1 MDKAPTIIRSASW
14 IVAWD
19 ASAEAHVYRRDTDLA
34 FTGDT
39 IMAVGAVPPDPQA
52 VEIDGRGCLVMPGLI
67 DLHAH
72 PSSEPMLKGLTDE
85 VGSRQLFMS
94 SLYEYLP
101 LFAAD
106 GEGRRAANEVALC
119 ELLQSGVT
127 TLCDL
132 SAEREDW
139 LDTIGRSGIRAYV
152 APMYRSGRW
161 YTTNGREVRYEWAE
175 AAGRAG
181 FEQALRTIDRASQH
195 PSGRLSGMLCPA
207 QIDTCSEALLRDSA
221 GAARE
226 RRLPLQIHAA
236 QSVVE
241 FHEIMRRHG
250 QTPIEWLETLSLL
263 GPNAIIGHAIFLD
276 HHSWLHWPTRSD
288 LARLAATGTNVAH
301 CPTVFSR
308 RGITLEHFGAYRA
321 AGVNLG
327 IGTDTFPHNLIEEM
341 RAAAIFARIT
351 AENAHAVTT
360 ADIFTAA
367 TIGGA
372 AALGRDD
379 IGRLSPGAKADFVV
393 VDAEH
398 PAMRPLYDP
407 IRSLVYSAAE
417 RAVGHVF
424 VDGRQVVKDGKTL
437 AFDYADAVAR
447 LEEAQRRAIERVPSL
462 DWGKRPAVEI
472 MPPTF
477 PGAH

>member
-1 MDKAPTIIRSASW
+1 
-14 IVAWD
+14 
-19 ASAEAHVYRRDTDLA
+19 
-34 FTGDT
+34 
-39 IMAVGAVPPDPQA
+39 
-52 VEIDGRGCLVMPGLI
+52 
-67 DLHAH
+67 
-72 PSSEPMLKGLTDE
+72 MLKGLTDE

-101 LFAAD
+101 LFASD
-106 GEGRRAANEVALC
+106 SEGRRAANEVALC

-139 LDTIGRSGIRAYV
+139 LDTLGKSGIRAWV
-152 APMYRSGRW
+152 APMYRSARW
-161 YTTNGREVRYEWAE
+161 RTSNGREVRYEWDE

-181 FEQALRTIDRASQH
+181 FERALRTIDRARQH
-195 PSGRLSGMLCPA
+195 PSGRLSGMLYPA

-221 GAARE
+221 AAARE

-250 QTPIEWLETLSLL
+250 QTPIQWLGTLGVL
-263 GPNAIIGHAIFLD
+263 GPSAIIGHAIFLD
-276 HHSWLHWPTRSD
+276 HHSWLHWPTRDD

-341 RAAAIFARIT
+341 RGAAIFARIA

-367 TIGGA
+367 TVGGA
-372 AALGRDD
+372 TALGRDD
-379 IGRLSPGAKADFVV
+379 LGRLAPGAKADLVII
-393 VDAEH
+393 DAEH

-417 RAVGHVF
+417 RAVRHVF
-424 VDGRQVVKDGKTL
+424 VDGQQVVKDGKAL
-437 AFDYADAVAR
+437 AFDYAAAMAR

-462 DWGKRPAVEI
+462 DWGKRSAVEI

-477 PGAH
+477 PGGH

>member
-1 MDKAPTIIRSASW
+1 VTQAPTIIRNASW
-14 IVAWD
+14 VVAWD
-19 ASAEAHVYRRDTDLA
+19 AAAASHVYRRDTDLA
-34 FTGDT
+34 FLGDT
-39 IMAVGAVPPDPQA
+39 ISQIGAVPPEPDA

-101 LFAAD
+101 LFTAD
-106 GEGRRAANEVALC
+106 AEGRRAANEVALC

-132 SAEREDW
+132 SSEREGW
-139 LDTIGRSGIRAYV
+139 LDTLGESGIRAWI

-161 YTTNGREVRYEWAE
+161 YTTNGREVRYEWDE
-175 AAGRAG
+175 PAGQVG
-181 FEQALRTIDRASQH
+181 FEQALRTIDRARQH
-195 PSGRLSGMLCPA
+195 PSGRLLGMLCPA

-221 GAARE
+221 AVARE

-241 FHEIMRRHG
+241 FYEIMRRHG
-250 QTPIEWLETLSLL
+250 QTPIEWLETLGVLA
-263 GPNAIIGHAIFLD
+263 PNAIIGHAIFLD
-276 HHSWLHWPTRSD
+276 HHSWLHWPSRDD
-288 LARLAATGTNVAH
+288 LPRLAATGTNVAH

-321 AGVNLG
+321 ARVNLG

-341 RAAAIFARIT
+341 RAAAIFARIA
-351 AENAHAVTT
+351 AEDAHAVTT
-360 ADIFTAA
+360 NDIFTAA

-372 AALGRDD
+372 TALGRDD
-379 IGRLSPGAKADFVV
+379 LGRLAPGAKADFVI

-417 RAVGHVF
+417 RAVRHVF
-424 VDGRQVVKDGKTL
+424 VDGRQVVKDGRAL
-437 AFDYADAVAR
+437 AFDYADAMAR

-462 DWGKRPAVEI
+462 DWAKRSAVEI

-477 PGAH
+477 PGGY